1 MKRWRRLSLRG
12 RITALVAIAVAVAVL
27 AVSLTSWLLTRDSL
41 YKQFDD
47 QLQTYAQLAAKA
59 ATPQDAL
66 AMLRENDQRI
76 PDDVPMHSE
85 KLIVQFIDA
94 QGNVEGVAGIPF
106 PIPVGPR
113 ARVVALG
120 YGPASSEIEKLGSDR
135 FRVWIAPRQGGGAVQ
150 IARDSEGVERT
161 LAQLGFLEILVSLAG
176 VVGAALVG
184 RAVARTALRPVDA
197 LTDAAEEVARTQEL
211 TGAITVSSRGE
222 IGRLAEAFN
231 EMMDALAR
239 SRDDQR
245 RLAEDAGHEL
255 RTPLT
260 SLRNNIELLIHAD
273 ASGKSL
279 PEEDRARL
287 LTDLEVQSAELT
299 TLVGELVE
307 LSKGDRPSE
316 TSERV
321 DLADVLAVA
330 VERAR
335 PRAPYMRFETALSSA
350 EVTGLPAALES
361 ALLNILDNAAKWS
374 PPDGVVTVTLTTDD
388 SHATVVVQDQGP
400 GIAEDDLPHVFERF
414 YRADDARA
422 LPGSGLGLAI
432 AQQIVTRHGGRVE
445 AGNAEAGGARFVV
458 SLPLS

>member
-12 RITALVAIAVAVAVL
+12 RLTAFVAIAVAVAVL

-41 YKQFDD
+41 YKEFDN
-47 QLQTYAQLAAKA
+47 QLQAYAQLAAKA
-59 ATPQDAL
+59 SSPQEAL
-66 AMLRENDQRI
+66 LTLQDTARHFPE
-76 PDDVPMHSE
+76 DVPVHSE
-85 KLIVQFIDA
+85 RLIVQFVDA
-94 QGNVEGVAGIPF
+94 QGNVEGVAGIPV
-106 PIPVGPR
+106 PIPVGPMAQLI
-113 ARVVALG
+113 ARG
-120 YGPASSEIEKLGSDR
+120 IGPAASEVDKFGSDR
-135 FRVWIAPRQGGGAVQ
+135 FRVWIAPRPGGGAVQ

-161 LAQLGFLEILVSLAG
+161 LTQLGFLEILVSLAG

-222 IGRLAEAFN
+222 IGRLAEAFTK
-231 EMMDALAR
+231 MMNALGR

-273 ASGKSL
+273 ATGKAL

-299 TLVGELVE
+299 TLIGELVE
-307 LSKGDRPSE
+307 LSKGDKSPE
-316 TSERV
+316 TAERV
-321 DLADVLAVA
+321 DLADVLAIA

-335 PRAPYMRFETALSSA
+335 PRAPYMRFETALTSA
-350 EVTGLPAALES
+350 EVTGRPAELER
-361 ALLNILDNAAKWS
+361 AVLNVLDNAAKWS
-374 PPDGVVTVTLTTDD
+374 PPDGVVTVTLTTDGGY
-388 SHATVVVQDQGP
+388 AIVVVQDEGP
-400 GIAEDDLPHVFERF
+400 GIAEEDLPHVFERF
-414 YRADDARA
+414 YRAGDARS

-432 AQQIVTRHGGRVE
+432 AQQIVTQHGGRIE
-445 AGNAEAGGARFVV
+445 AGNAEDGGARFV
-458 SLPLS
+458 LTLSIS

>member
-41 YKQFDD
+41 LKQFDD
-47 QLQTYAQLAAKA
+47 QLQTYAQIAAKA
-59 ATPQDAL
+59 ATPEDAL
-66 AMLRENDQRI
+66 AMLRETDRRA
-76 PDDVPMHSE
+76 PDDMPVHSE

-94 QGNVEGVAGIPF
+94 QGKVEGAAGTPV
-106 PIPVGPR
+106 PLPVGPM
-113 ARVVALG
+113 AEAVALG
-120 YGPASSEIEKLGSDR
+120 YAPGSSEVDKVDSDR

-150 IARDSEGVERT
+150 IARDSEGIER
-161 LAQLGFLEILVSLAG
+161 AMGQLGFLEILVSLAG

-211 TGAITVSSRGE
+211 TGGITVESRGE

-231 EMMDALAR
+231 EMMDALGR

-273 ASGKSL
+273 ATGKAL

-299 TLVGELVE
+299 TLVGELIE
-307 LSKGDRPSE
+307 LSKGDKPPE

-321 DLADVLAVA
+321 DLADVLAIA

-335 PRAPYMRFETALSSA
+335 PRAAYMRFETSLSSA
-350 EVTGLPAALES
+350 EVTGRPAELER
-361 ALLNILDNAAKWS
+361 AVLNILDNAAKWS

-388 SHATVVVQDQGP
+388 GHARIVVQDQGP

-414 YRADDARA
+414 YRAGDARA

-432 AQQIVTRHGGRVE
+432 AQQVVTQHGGRVE
-445 AGNAEAGGARFVV
+445 AGNADEGGARFVLT
-458 SLPLS
+458 LPLS

>member
-12 RITALVAIAVAVAVL
+12 RLTAFVATAVAVAVL

-41 YKQFDD
+41 YKQFDN
-47 QLQTYAQLAAKA
+47 QLETYALLAAKSA
-59 ATPQDAL
+59 SPQEAL
-66 AMLRENDQRI
+66 EALQDTSRHLPE
-76 PDDVPMHSE
+76 DVPVHAE
-85 KLIVQFIDA
+85 RLIVQFVNA
-94 QGNVEGVAGIPF
+94 QGQAEGVAGLPF
-106 PIPVGPR
+106 PMPVGPGAR
-113 ARVVALG
+113 AVAQG
-120 YGPASSEIEKLGSDR
+120 FGPAATEVERFGSDR

-150 IARDSEGVERT
+150 VAMDSEGVERT
-161 LAQLGFLEILVSLAG
+161 LAQLGVLEILVSLVG

-211 TGAITVSSRGE
+211 TVPITVSSRGE

-231 EMMDALAR
+231 AMLDALGR

-273 ASGKSL
+273 AAGKPL
-279 PEEDRARL
+279 PEDDRARL

-307 LSKGDRPSE
+307 LSKGDRSPESA
-316 TSERV
+316 ERM
-321 DLADVLAVA
+321 DLADVLAIA

-335 PRAPYMRFETALSSA
+335 PRAPYMRFETALTSA
-350 EVTGLPAALES
+350 EVTGRPAALES
-361 ALLNILDNAAKWS
+361 AVLNILDNAAKWS
-374 PPDGVVTVTLTTDD
+374 PPDGVVTVTLTTGGDR
-388 SHATVVVQDQGP
+388 ALVVVQDQGP
-400 GIAEDDLPHVFERF
+400 GIAEADLPHVFERF
-414 YRADDARA
+414 YRADTARA

-432 AQQIVTRHGGRVE
+432 AQQVVTRHGGRIE
-445 AGNAEAGGARFVV
+445 AGNADEGGARFVLT
-458 SLPLS
+458 LPLS

>member
-27 AVSLTSWLLTRDSL
+27 AVSLTSWLLARDSL
-41 YKQFDD
+41 YKQFDN
-47 QLQTYAQLAAKA
+47 QLQTYAQIAAKA
-59 ATPQDAL
+59 TSPGDAL
-66 AMLRENDQRI
+66 TMLRETDRRVSDDI
-76 PDDVPMHSE
+76 PVHSE
-85 KLIVQFIDA
+85 KLIVQFLDA
-94 QGNVEGVAGIPF
+94 QGRVEGVAGTLGQ
-106 PIPVGPR
+106 IPVGPM
-113 ARVVALG
+113 AQAVALG
-120 YGPASSEIEKLGSDR
+120 YAPASSEVEKLGSDR
-135 FRVWIAPRQGGGAVQ
+135 YRVWIAPRDGGGAVQ

-161 LAQLGFLEILVSLAG
+161 LTQLGFLEILVSLAG
-176 VVGAALVG
+176 VIGAALVG

-211 TGAITVSSRGE
+211 TGGIQVASRGE
-222 IGRLAEAFN
+222 IGRLADAFN
-231 EMMDALAR
+231 GMMDALGR

-273 ASGKSL
+273 ATGKAL

-307 LSKGDRPSE
+307 LSKGDKSPE
-316 TSERV
+316 TAERV
-321 DLADVLAVA
+321 DLADVLAIA

-335 PRAPYMRFETALSSA
+335 PRAPYMRFETSLSSA
-350 EVTGLPAALES
+350 EVTGRPAELER
-361 ALLNILDNAAKWS
+361 AVLNILDNAAKWS
-374 PPDGVVTVTLTTDD
+374 PPDGVVTVTLTTDGGF
-388 SHATVVVQDQGP
+388 ATVVVRDQGP

-414 YRADDARA
+414 YRAGDARS

-432 AQQIVTRHGGRVE
+432 AQQIVTQHGGRVE
-445 AGNAEAGGARFVV
+445 AGNAEEGGARFV
-458 SLPLS
+458 LTLSIS